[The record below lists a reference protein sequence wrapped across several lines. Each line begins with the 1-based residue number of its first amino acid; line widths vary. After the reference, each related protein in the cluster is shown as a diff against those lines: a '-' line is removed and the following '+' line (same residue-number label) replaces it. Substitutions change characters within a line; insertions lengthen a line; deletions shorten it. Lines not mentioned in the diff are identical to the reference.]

1 MKESASS
8 GGLNDMLDC
17 KFVSRDVAQILFY
30 VQEPASLGISIAACI
45 ISVALCNSLI
55 LFFGIIYLFRTVSG
69 SGSSSSTEG
78 EDKKVLSEEKK

>member
-1 MKESASS
+1 MKESAGR

-30 VQEPASLGISIAACI
+30 VQEPASKGIYIAACV

-55 LFFGIIYLFRTVSG
+55 LFFGLIYLFKTISG
-69 SGSSSSTEG
+69 
-78 EDKKVLSEEKK
+78 SEEKKELAEEKKWVIK

>member
-1 MKESASS
+1 MKESASR

-45 ISVALCNSLI
+45 ISVGLCNSLI
-55 LFFGIIYLFRTVSG
+55 LFFGIIYLFKTISG
-69 SGSSSSTEG
+69 NEN
-78 EDKKVLSEEKK
+78 EREKLSEEKK

>member
-1 MKESASS
+1 
-8 GGLNDMLDC
+8 MLDC

-55 LFFGIIYLFRTVSG
+55 LFFGIIYLFRTISG
-69 SGSSSSTEG
+69 SEAGNAG
-78 EDKKVLSEEKK
+78 EDKKLSEEMK